1 MEPKK
6 GNDDAIAVL
15 GLLAM
20 GVGALAWWWWKQG
33 DDGRTALLWPI
44 GYEDGYG
51 PVPEDMLEQVGW
63 LAMHRLRDIEGM
75 VMAFLV
81 AGAAGIIEGNAKR
94 QAVVLSGF
102 GLRLLKTGRA
112 LLLVWLGGLAGFALA
127 PVPLPY
133 REVGG
138 CLVFLLL
145 CGTFTLARGIRRV
158 Q

>member
-6 GNDDAIAVL
+6 GNEDVLAVL

-20 GVGALAWWWWKQG
+20 GFGALAWWWWKQG
-33 DDGRTALLWPI
+33 DEGRIALLWPI
-44 GYEDGYG
+44 AYGAGYG
-51 PVPEDMLEQVGW
+51 PIPEGLIEQVGW
-63 LAMHRLRDIEGM
+63 LAMHRLEDLEGM

-81 AGAAGIIEGNAKR
+81 VGVAGLIEGNAKR
-94 QAVVLSGF
+94 QSVVLSGF
-102 GLRLLKTGRA
+102 GLRLLRTGRVV
-112 LLLVWLGGLAGFALA
+112 LLVWLVGVVLFVLG
-127 PVPLPY
+127 PVALPY
-133 REVGG
+133 REMAG